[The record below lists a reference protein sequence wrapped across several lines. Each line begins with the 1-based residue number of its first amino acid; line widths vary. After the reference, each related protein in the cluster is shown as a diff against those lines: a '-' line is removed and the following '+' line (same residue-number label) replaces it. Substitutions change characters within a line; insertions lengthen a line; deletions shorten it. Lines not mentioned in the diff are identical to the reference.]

1 MNNDEVEMIISEREY
16 KLLKEVED
24 ITTTDYNVRENN
36 MPKYYVSNYSLLSII
51 FDLKVEYD
59 HLLEK
64 YEELK
69 NERR

>member
-1 MNNDEVEMIISEREY
+1 MIISEREY

-69 NERR
+69 NGKD

>member
-69 NERR
+69 NGKD

>member
-24 ITTTDYNVRENN
+24 ITTTDYNVKENN

-69 NERR
+69 NGKD